1 MSRLKKLIKIQ
12 SHQQFALQQ
21 LSTESR
27 VSEEIKQFHTEQ
39 IEFADRD
46 GVVKA
51 LNFLLGLVKST
62 AIPVSDQ
69 IRSQVSKL
77 VSLIRIRDELQLHAQ
92 IHKRE
97 LGNEAP
103 LMLTRECP
111 IEFPDWDEI
120 FVMLKMKKFS
130 ITFME
135 DHRARQDL
143 IASVLRRE
151 AEIERKKAID
161 AEVKAAIHA
170 QKEAAEQLATQK
182 TLIAAKEKSQRVL
195 DAAKEKEQRE
205 LDTAKEKEQR
215 ALDAA
220 KEKEQR
226 ELKAAMEKEQRSLDV
241 AKEKERQ
248 ELEAAMEKE
257 QRALDANNEKEQR
270 ELEAAKKKEKQVLEA
285 AEEEDQQHLQVMIKE
300 QQRLETAKMLE
311 TSRLKSAKDRKSA
324 VLSQDTLQQNTW
336 NRKSSN
342 TVQKLKI
349 PDEDSKKI
357 EAAIQKS
364 DFGMVED
371 SLINIQD
378 FTSSPIEIVSLSS
391 QAPCQSPKSVDHTPR
406 HFCSPPR
413 KPEVII
419 HSRDSVSLPRESIH
433 DVLAPMQANT
443 ELPGFESDQ
452 LNPHYGPWRPFVSS
466 SRYLPTVGKMEMNV
480 SPYELALNLSCLTA
494 VRSFPAL
501 HVATNLKN
509 KPADPKCSD
518 FGEICVPKHL
528 LERSPTVPHLHQTP
542 INVKLLENMDFE
554 EVQLDRSLR
563 ALRRC
568 TESENKIS
576 LCAYDEILQH
586 QKKLI
591 SLLLPIV
598 QKHCKCDGK
607 ITRSPSFGFTSY
619 SHHHSDS
626 VDVSTSAEN
635 FSKTN
640 RLPLKTNLA
649 AQRRQVLLAKCS
661 CSKFSSAQSLSSNS
675 ADILHLESIANS
687 ITNHNRGD
695 PALWKSA
702 KRKIEFQNS
711 QKHDV
716 RDGDCELFIDEVRAS
731 FDSAQYATKSLLLGN
746 FAQDIR
752 SSLNRSFRERYSA
765 TGRSVKR

>member
-1 MSRLKKLIKIQ
+1 VRKHDVRLENKTSDTMSRLKKLIKTQ

-51 LNFLLGLVKST
+51 LNFLLSLVKST

-97 LGNEAP
+97 LGNEIP
-103 LMLTRECP
+103 LMLTGECP

-135 DHRARQDL
+135 DHRARQEL

-151 AEIERKKAID
+151 AEIERKKAMD

-182 TLIAAKEKSQRVL
+182 TLVAAKEKSQRAL
-195 DAAKEKEQRE
+195 DA
-205 LDTAKEKEQR
+205 AKEKEQR

-220 KEKEQR
+220 KEKHQQA
-226 ELKAAMEKEQRSLDV
+226 LVA
-241 AKEKERQ
+241 AKEKEQQ

-257 QRALDANNEKEQR
+257 QRALDANYEKEQR
-270 ELEAAKKKEKQVLEA
+270 KLEAAKKKEKQLLEA
-285 AEEEDQQHLQVMIKE
+285 AEAEDQQHLQVMLKE
-300 QQRLETAKMLE
+300 QQRLERAKLLE
-311 TSRLKSAKDRKSA
+311 TYQLNSAKDRKSA
-324 VLSQDTLQQNTW
+324 VLSQDTTQQNYL
-336 NRKSSN
+336 NQKSSN
-342 TVQKLKI
+342 KVQKLKI
-349 PDEDSKKI
+349 PDEDSKI
-357 EAAIQKS
+357 YEALIQKI
-364 DFGMVED
+364 DFGIVEE
-371 SLINIQD
+371 SLTSFQD
-378 FTSSPIEIVSLSS
+378 CTSSPIEIVSSPS
-391 QAPCQSPKSVDHTPR
+391 QAPCQSPKSIEHTPR
-406 HFCSPPR
+406 HFCNPPR
-413 KPEVII
+413 EPEVII
-419 HSRDSVSLPRESIH
+419 HSKDSVSFPRESML

-443 ELPGFESDQ
+443 ELPGFESEQ

-509 KPADPKCSD
+509 KPVDLNPKCSD

-528 LERSPTVPHLHQTP
+528 LERAPTVPHLHQTP
-542 INVKLLENMDFE
+542 INVKLLEDMDFE
-554 EVQLDRSLR
+554 EVQVDRSLR
-563 ALRRC
+563 ALRRF
-568 TESENKIS
+568 TESANKIS
-576 LCAYDEILQH
+576 MCAYDEILQH

-598 QKHCKCDGK
+598 QKHCKGDEK
-607 ITRSPSFGFTSY
+607 ITRSPPFDFTSH
-619 SHHHSDS
+619 SHQNSDS
-626 VDVSTSAEN
+626 VDASTCGEN

-661 CSKFSSAQSLSSNS
+661 SSKFSSAQSLSSNS

-702 KRKIEFQNS
+702 KRTIEFQNS
-711 QKHDV
+711 QKRGI
-716 RDGDCELFIDEVRAS
+716 RDDDCEPIMHEVRAS
-731 FDSAQYATKSLLLGN
+731 FGLAQCATKSLLLGN
-746 FAQDIR
+746 FAQEIR